1 MAKAAADPTK
11 NEATEHAEPAGV
23 LEEVGTTL
31 FPELVWAHYEWERH
45 RRRGGEHPDLRKA
58 YEQKLDAFNET
69 VGDITR
75 VYWSTRRPS
84 AVAMTEKRLRGG
96 WLLWEADDLIK
107 LHRVTDWV
115 TRNTPGVADVLHEC
129 DALSIRVGEILR
141 GPSERIAMRWIL
153 SVQEHLLGFF
163 ERAGRTRPDDAAVE
177 ALVKAERAELAQ
189 IDEYY
194 RRAGAQAGRIVYF
207 TGMLIG
213 TAIAALIALVAL
225 VPLAIF
231 GVFGSE
237 YETEV
242 GLLYLCF
249 GSGAVGALV
258 SVMYRLRNV
267 GGFTVDVEVGRPLIR
282 RLGAIRPFVGA
293 TSGMLIYAML
303 VSGLLPID
311 TKSDRED
318 LYFAVAAF
326 FAGFS
331 EQWLHVVMR
340 DAEKPFGGGQAETEP
355 SPSSAPRPPLSDE
368 TDGTAPDKQ
377 LTPSDDQL

>member
-1 MAKAAADPTK
+1 MAKADADLTK
-11 NEATEHAEPAGV
+11 NEATEQVEPGV
-23 LEEVGTTL
+23 LEEVGATL

-45 RRRGGEHPDLRKA
+45 RGDAEARPELREA
-58 YEQKLDAFNET
+58 YEKTLNAFREST
-69 VGDITR
+69 GEITR
-75 VYWSTRRPS
+75 VYWSTQRPS

-96 WLLWEADDLIK
+96 WLLWEADHLIQ
-107 LHRVTDWV
+107 LHRVSDWV
-115 TRNTPGVADVLHEC
+115 TRNTRVADVLHEC

-163 ERAGRTRPDDAAVE
+163 ERAGRAKPDDAAVE

-225 VPLAIF
+225 VPLAIV

-267 GGFTVDVEVGRPLIR
+267 SGFTVDVEVGRPLIR

-293 TSGMLIYAML
+293 ISGMLIYAML

-331 EQWLHVVMR
+331 EQWVHVVMH
-340 DAEKPFGGGQAETEP
+340 DAEEQFGGCQAESEP
-355 SPSSAPRPPLSDE
+355 QPSSCAPRPPLSDQA
-368 TDGTAPDKQ
+368 DRTAADKQ
-377 LTPSDDQL
+377 LTPSGDQP

>member
-1 MAKAAADPTK
+1 MAKAAADLTK
-11 NEATEHAEPAGV
+11 NEATEHTEPAGV

-96 WLLWEADDLIK
+96 WLLWEADDLIQ

-163 ERAGRTRPDDAAVE
+163 ERAGRTTPNPAAVE
-177 ALVKAERAELAQ
+177 ALVTAERKELAR
-189 IDEYY
+189 IDKYY
-194 RRAGAQAGRIVYF
+194 RSASAQAGRIVYF
-207 TGMLIG
+207 TGMLVG
-213 TAIAALIALVAL
+213 AAIAGLIALIAAGA
-225 VPLAIF
+225 LAIF
-231 GVFGSE
+231 GVWGSE

-242 GLLYLCF
+242 GFLYLCF
-249 GSGAVGALV
+249 ASGTIGALV
-258 SVMYRLRNV
+258 SVMYRLRP
-267 GGFTVDVEVGRPLIR
+267 GGNFKLDVEVGRPLIR

-303 VSGLLPID
+303 VSGLLPLE
-311 TKSDRED
+311 TTSDRQD

-331 EQWLHVVMR
+331 EQWVHVVMR
-340 DAEKPFGGGQAETEP
+340 DAEEQFGGRQAETEP

-377 LTPSDDQL
+377 LTPSDDQP